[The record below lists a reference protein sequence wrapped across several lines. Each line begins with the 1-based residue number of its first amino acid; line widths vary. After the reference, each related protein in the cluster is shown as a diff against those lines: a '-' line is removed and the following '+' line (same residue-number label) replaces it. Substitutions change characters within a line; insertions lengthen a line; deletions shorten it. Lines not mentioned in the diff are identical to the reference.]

1 MAKEINRKLV
11 LEDGTEYYGTGFGS
25 MENKVLQVVFN
36 TAVVGYQEMLTD
48 PSCTDL
54 MVVMTYPLIG
64 NYGIT
69 DEDNE
74 AKNAWLGGLC
84 VREYNDNPSNFRYTK
99 TLAEVMEENRVPG
112 ICGIDTR
119 ALTRRIRENGS
130 CRAMI
135 CDASMPKEE
144 ALATIANTPVPHD
157 AVARVSCRKTWYAR
171 TSGAK
176 FRVVAVDCGIKLGI
190 IRALNARGCNVT
202 VVPYNVSA
210 EEILALQPD
219 GVLISN
225 GPGAPEDV
233 PAVAELVKA
242 LRGKLP
248 IFGISL
254 GHLLIAMA
262 YGAKVDAM
270 KVGHHGG
277 NHAVL
282 NLATDK
288 MEITAQGHGF
298 VVNEKSLAGT
308 ALQVTHRN
316 VLDGSVEGIACKAEK
331 VFSVQYNP
339 ESAPGP
345 QDSGYLFDNFI
356 ELMKTQK

>member
-1 MAKEINRKLV
+1 MAKEVNRKLV

-25 MENKVLQVVFN
+25 MEDKVLQVVFN
-36 TAVVGYQEMLTD
+36 TAMVGYQEMLTD

-74 AKNAWLGGLC
+74 AKSATIGGLC

-99 TLAEVMEENRVPG
+99 TLAEAMEENHVCG
-112 ICGIDTR
+112 ICGVDTR
-119 ALTRRIRENGS
+119 ALTRRIREGGT

-135 CDASMPKEE
+135 CDASMPKEQ
-144 ALATIANTPVPHD
+144 ALAQIEQTPIPHD
-157 AVARVSCRKTWYAR
+157 AVSRVSCKKVWYAR
-171 TSGAK
+171 TTDAK
-176 FRVVAVDCGIKLGI
+176 FRVVAVDCGIKHSI
-190 IRALNARGCNVT
+190 IRSLTARGCNVT
-202 VVPYNVSA
+202 VVPYNITA
-210 EEILALQPD
+210 EEILRLQPD

-225 GPGAPEDV
+225 GPGHPADV
-233 PAVAELVKA
+233 PGVADLVGD

-262 YGAKVDAM
+262 YGAEIDTM

-277 NHAVL
+277 NHPVL

-288 MEITAQGHGF
+288 VEITAQGHGA

-308 ALQVTHRN
+308 MLKVTHRN
-316 VLDGSVEGIACKAEK
+316 ILDGTVEGLACKKEK
-331 VFSVQYNP
+331 VFSVQFHP

-345 QDSGYLFDNFI
+345 QDSGYLFDHFI
-356 ELMKTQK
+356 DLMKKQK